1 MISND
6 LLTELLA
13 FRQKRDWEQ
22 FHRPKELAISL
33 SIEAGE
39 LLEVF
44 QWKTNE
50 EVATMIASKLKD
62 RIQDEVADVAIVLSY
77 LIHDLGIDLDSA
89 VRSKLEKN
97 ETKYPV
103 DKAYGNSR
111 KYDEY

>member
-6 LLTELLA
+6 LLAEILA
-13 FRQKRDWEQ
+13 FRQKRDWER
-22 FHRPKELAISL
+22 FHKPKELAISL

-39 LLEVF
+39 LLEIF
-44 QWKTNE
+44 QWKSNE
-50 EVATMIASKLKD
+50 EVAAMIVGKQMD
-62 RIQDEVADVAIVLSY
+62 RIQDEVADVAIVFSY

-103 DKAYGNSR
+103 DKAYGNAK